1 MTIDSF
7 DVVFYT
13 ALFILP
19 GFVIN
24 NIVNQINP
32 PPRHN
37 DSIFFLKCFG
47 YSIVSCAVW
56 CWLYL
61 IVIKSPCMGTGV
73 RWLLLAIIS
82 LLGSAMIGFIIALA
96 KYHQW
101 IDHGLWHFKVKTIHH
116 TPTAWD
122 YYFSQQEPVYMII
135 TLVDD
140 TLLLG
145 WYSTHSFT
153 SSDPDER
160 DIYVEKAYRLEGDQW
175 VTDEQSAGFYIS
187 KDQIKVIEFKK
198 GDNNNAG
205 EQKKS

>member
-1 MTIDSF
+1 
-7 DVVFYT
+7 
-13 ALFILP
+13 
-19 GFVIN
+19 
-24 NIVNQINP
+24 
-32 PPRHN
+32 
-37 DSIFFLKCFG
+37 
-47 YSIVSCAVW
+47 
-56 CWLYL
+56 
-61 IVIKSPCMGTGV
+61 
-73 RWLLLAIIS
+73 
-82 LLGSAMIGFIIALA
+82 
-96 KYHQW
+96 
-101 IDHGLWHFKVKTIHH
+101 
-116 TPTAWD
+116 
-122 YYFSQQEPVYMII
+122 MII

-140 TLLLG
+140 TQLLG